1 MVQRKWLALCG
12 IVGAILPVVVIFA
25 GGNGPNDHA
34 SGAKVVSF
42 YGSHK
47 TGNNLAALL
56 LGIAGILLVLFGSQ
70 LRAVLSGD
78 RPAASVLS
86 RAAFGG
92 FVAAAATM
100 FVAACTHLAVVD
112 AAKYGLVGT
121 AQALN
126 TLDNYA
132 LFGVALAFSIIGL
145 SAGFCTLAHPVLPRW
160 LGWAAVVIGVV
171 CLLGPIGF
179 FGAALLLVWI
189 LVVAILM
196 FRREL
201 VPAAQPAAT

>member
-34 SGAKVVSF
+34 STAKVISF

-56 LGIAGILLVLFGSQ
+56 LAIAGVLLVMFGSQ
-70 LRAVLSGD
+70 LRAVLQSD
-78 RPAASVLS
+78 RPGAAVLA
-86 RAAFGG
+86 RVTFGG

-112 AAKYGLVGT
+112 AAKYRLTGA

-126 TLDNYA
+126 TLDNYT
-132 LFGVALAFSIIGL
+132 LFGVALAFAIVGL
-145 SAGFCTLAHPVLPRW
+145 SAGFCTLAHPALPRW
-160 LGWAAVVIGVV
+160 LGWAAVVIGVL

-179 FGAALLLVWI
+179 FGAGLTLIWI
-189 LVVAILM
+189 LVVSILL
-196 FRREL
+196 FRRDVAAAGE
-201 VPAAQPAAT
+201 PAA